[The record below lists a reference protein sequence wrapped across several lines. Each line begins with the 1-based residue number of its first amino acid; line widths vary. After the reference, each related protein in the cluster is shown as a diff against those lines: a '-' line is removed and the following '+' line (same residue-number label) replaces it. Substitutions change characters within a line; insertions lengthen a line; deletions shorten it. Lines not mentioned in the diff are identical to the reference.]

1 VKFVADESVDQ
12 DIVIRL
18 REHGYEVHAVAELDP
33 GLADEHVLSLANREA
48 AALLT
53 ADKDF
58 GELVFRQKQA
68 SHGVV
73 LIRLA
78 GLSQAQKADM
88 VVAVIRRYEKELLRT
103 FSVITPAAV
112 RIRKSSE

>member
-1 VKFVADESVDQ
+1 MKFVADESVDQ
-12 DIVIRL
+12 NIVIRL
-18 REHGYEVHAVAELDP
+18 REHGYEVRAIAEMEP

-48 AALLT
+48 ATLLT

-58 GELVFRQKQA
+58 GELVFRQKQT

-78 GLSQAQKADM
+78 GLSQAQKSDI
-88 VVAVIRRYEKELLRT
+88 VVSVVDCYKQELTGAFAV
-103 FSVITPAAV
+103 VTPAAV
-112 RIRKSSE
+112 RIRKSPE